1 MKSGTRFFSRK
12 SFAVAFAAFTAV
24 FLGVQFIRPPLPNP
38 PVTADFDAPAHIK
51 QIFRTACYNCH
62 SNETRLSW
70 FDRIVPAYWLVTS
83 DVKEARAHLNFSEM
97 GGQPARQQQ
106 ETLSEVFNQM
116 QSGDMPPR
124 SYRLL
129 HSESKITP
137 EELATLKSY
146 LDPYRQ
152 RPAAD
157 AAQFAS
163 ADVEY
168 EEWVRSGNATA
179 SVRPAPNGIGFIPEY
194 KDWKMV
200 SATERFDSQNIRLV
214 LGNDVAIRAVESDR
228 INPWP
233 DGTIFAKVA
242 WERLT
247 GEDGAVRTGKF
258 WQVEFMIKDSRKY
271 ASSLGWGFARW
282 RGADLEPFGKDAD
295 FVQACVGCHMPMRA
309 NDFVFTMPVKAGK

>member
-1 MKSGTRFFSRK
+1 MYSALRFRSK
-12 SFAVAFAAFTAV
+12 SFATAVATLAAV
-24 FLGVQFIRPPLPNP
+24 FLGLQSIRPPLTNP
-38 PVTADFDAPAHIK
+38 PVTAELDAPAHVK
-51 QIFRTACYNCH
+51 QIFRAACYNCH

-70 FDRIVPAYWLVTS
+70 FDRIAPAYWLVAS

-97 GGQPARQQQ
+97 GGLPARQQQ
-106 ETLSEVFNQM
+106 ETLSEVFNQI
-116 QSGDMPPR
+116 QSGDMPPK

-129 HSESKITP
+129 HGESKITP
-137 EELATLKSY
+137 QELATLKSY

-157 AAQFAS
+157 AAQVAA
-163 ADVEY
+163 ADAEY
-168 EEWVRSGNATA
+168 EEWVQSGHAPA
-179 SVRPAPNGIGFIPEY
+179 EVRPAPNGIGFIPEY

-200 SATERFDSQNIRLV
+200 SATERFDSRNIRLV
-214 LGNDVAIRAVESDR
+214 LGNEVAIRAVEANR

-233 DGTIFAKVA
+233 DGAIFAKVA

-282 RGADLEPFGKDAD
+282 RGADLQPFGKDAD
-295 FVQACVGCHMPMRA
+295 FVQACVGCHTPMRD
-309 NDFVFTMPVKAGK
+309 NDFVFTMPVKSGK